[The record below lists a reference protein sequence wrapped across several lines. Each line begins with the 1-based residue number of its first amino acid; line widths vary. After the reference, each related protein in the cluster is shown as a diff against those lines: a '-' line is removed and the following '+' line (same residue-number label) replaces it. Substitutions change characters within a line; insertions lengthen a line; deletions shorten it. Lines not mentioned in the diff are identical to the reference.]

1 MADEFED
8 FLSKALAAPE
18 RQPDREFVQ
27 RVQVQVR
34 LDEYL
39 RAQRSLVWRGLG
51 VQIIGIAALAIGA
64 LWILRSPAISAFA
77 VESPAILL
85 LALLG
90 AFSLVILLFSSY
102 EPGADLVKRTSS
114 R

>member
-34 LDEYL
+34 LDEHL
-39 RAQRSLVWRGLG
+39 RAQRSLVWRGL
-51 VQIIGIAALAIGA
+51 
-64 LWILRSPAISAFA
+64 
-77 VESPAILL
+77 
-85 LALLG
+85 
-90 AFSLVILLFSSY
+90 
-102 EPGADLVKRTSS
+102 
-114 R
+114 